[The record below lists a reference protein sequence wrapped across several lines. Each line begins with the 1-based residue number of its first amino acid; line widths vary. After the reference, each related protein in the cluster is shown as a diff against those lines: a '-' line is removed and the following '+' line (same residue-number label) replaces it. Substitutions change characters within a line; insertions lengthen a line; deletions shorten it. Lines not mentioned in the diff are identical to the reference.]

1 MLGKAWD
8 EEARGLVGTQRGV
21 EGENAQSLKR
31 GRLHF
36 HHICGQ
42 ECQRT
47 KKDTNPY
54 ELLCEEQE
62 AAAGSTIQQCE
73 DHAEQLLLLTR
84 SQDQRTSG
92 GRGRPFHTRIL
103 GTASQHSPLFEDP
116 PAASAQGGTVA
127 PKGSVLSQLETQL
140 KS

>member
-8 EEARGLVGTQRGV
+8 EEARGLAGTQTGL

-42 ECQRT
+42 ECQGT

-54 ELLCEEQE
+54 GLLFEEQE
-62 AAAGSTIQQCE
+62 AAAGSAIQQCE

-84 SQDQRTSG
+84 PQDQRTSG
-92 GRGRPFHTRIL
+92 G
-103 GTASQHSPLFEDP
+103 
-116 PAASAQGGTVA
+116 
-127 PKGSVLSQLETQL
+127 
-140 KS
+140 